1 MINIMVK
8 VKKVGITILSNI
20 QVLLL
25 RPKRQVRVDLNL
37 METIMKEILLMDNLK
52 DKVNTTL
59 QILVKSTKENF
70 IRIT

>member
-37 METIMKEILLMDNLK
+37 METTMKEILLMVNLK
-52 DKVNTTL
+52 DKENTTL

>member
-8 VKKVGITILSNI
+8 VKKVGITIQLNI

-25 RPKRQVRVDLNL
+25 RPKRQERVDLNL
-37 METIMKEILLMDNLK
+37 METTMKEILLMVNLK
-52 DKVNTTL
+52 DKENTTL
-59 QILVKSTKENF
+59 QILVKFTKENF

>member
-1 MINIMVK
+1 MISIMVK
-8 VKKVGITILSNI
+8 VKKVGTIIQSNI

-37 METIMKEILLMDNLK
+37 METTMKETLLMDNLK
-52 DKVNTTL
+52 DKENTTS
-59 QILVKSTKENF
+59 QIRVKYTKVNF